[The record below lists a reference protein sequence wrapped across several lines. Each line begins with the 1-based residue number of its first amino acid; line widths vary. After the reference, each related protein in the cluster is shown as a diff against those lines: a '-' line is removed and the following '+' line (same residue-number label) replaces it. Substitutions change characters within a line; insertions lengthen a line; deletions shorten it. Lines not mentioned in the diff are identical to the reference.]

1 MWSRLS
7 HTQFTQSRFNIYP
20 EVIVGFL
27 YRAVKSTPWLATLLA
42 DALTA
47 PSAFYYLCV
56 FAWSGVSVASVF
68 MTGFVLSGR
77 TVAGGLLAALVFVV
91 NYKFSTQVQWS
102 PTLREC
108 WALPLGHALMA
119 LLVHWFSLA
128 DADVRP
134 RHYAAIGVVL
144 VLALVPW
151 QFTPFMLLA
160 QVLSIYSTSVI
171 GFVSLERVAALFR
184 VYAGAYVVAAVLM
197 FGQLTF
203 LHSFSFCFVAG
214 VLVLEYALRATSVA
228 ARVRAL
234 APRARWLVEA
244 VVLRG
249 VGAVA
254 AFLCVFVVAKLLID
268 THANSHVSTFMS
280 IKLRGLL
287 PRLSEL
293 ASGQDK
299 FSGGAPPS
307 FAHIHDFDTL
317 MYVCQTEFDFMPVW
331 AALRI
336 LRLSLLVQL
345 SVASMALVAFQVA
358 VLAVRQWRAAGSK
371 RAAADESELAQFAL
385 DTELSAAHQRRAAEL
400 FMVAQSIS
408 FLIYA
413 VMVERFAVL
422 STPAFSAL
430 CGVLASAELPFAV
443 LAFVRRRLSWP
454 VPSVRAVVDA
464 RIVHQLLAL
473 LVVLGVALHNRDLL
487 QSLAAPVATPL
498 PHDIDHQVSLMR
510 FIFRNTPANA
520 SFSAS
525 MPLVSAIRLITHR
538 AVTMH
543 PQYESADTRLR
554 IRKVYQL
561 YGLMPLA
568 DVHRLLRDELRT
580 DYVVLEMDYCN
591 GQMTNNCM
599 VVDMVDEYRHHQ
611 RWTADQVACKRL
623 QALPQ
628 SNAMFEQVFANP
640 KFIVFKVKK

>member
-1 MWSRLS
+1 
-7 HTQFTQSRFNIYP
+7 
-20 EVIVGFL
+20 
-27 YRAVKSTPWLATLLA
+27 VKATPWLATLLA

-47 PSAFYYLCV
+47 PSAFYYLCI

-68 MTGFVLSGR
+68 VTGFVLSGR

-134 RHYAAIGVVL
+134 RHYAAIGAVL

-184 VYAGAYVVAAVLM
+184 VYAGAYVIAAVLM

-203 LHSFSFCFVAG
+203 LHSFSFCFVTG

-228 ARVRAL
+228 SRVRSL

-244 VVLRG
+244 VLLRG
-249 VGAVA
+249 VGAVV
-254 AFLCVFVVAKLLID
+254 AFLCVFIVAKLLLD

-299 FSGGAPPS
+299 YSGGAPPS
-307 FAHIHDFDTL
+307 FADIHDFDTL

-336 LRLSLLVQL
+336 LRISLFAQL
-345 SVASMALVAFQVA
+345 SVASMALVAFQVI
-358 VLAVRQWRAAGSK
+358 VLAVRQWRATK
-371 RAAADESELAQFAL
+371 RAADESELAQFAL
-385 DTELSAAHQRRAAEL
+385 DTDLATAHRRRAAEL

-430 CGVLASAELPFAV
+430 CGVLASPELPFAV

-454 VPSVRAVVDA
+454 VPSVRTVVDA

-487 QSLAAPVATPL
+487 QSLTTPVAMRL
-498 PHDIDHQVSLMR
+498 PHDIDHQVGLMR

-525 MPLVSAIRLITHR
+525 MPLVSSIRLITNR

-554 IRKVYQL
+554 IRKVYQM

-568 DVHRLLRDELRT
+568 DVHRLLRDELRS
-580 DYVVLEMDYCN
+580 DYFVLELDYCN

-611 RWTADQVACKRL
+611 RWTVDQVACKRL

-640 KFIVFKVKK
+640 KFVVFKVKR